1 MGNHC
6 GAVALQHIADCLRS
20 EHIATAAVNVDR
32 DLLHI
37 AQSGQVVR
45 KPLRSRGVFPPASLG
60 DVTVKKKLRLLVIT
74 GQIAELPER
83 LILCL
88 GRLRRRLIDDS
99 VLLRLSQ
106 CRPPPF
112 SFSLR

>member
-1 MGNHC
+1 MHNDR
-6 GAVALQHIADCLRS
+6 GAVAFQHIADGLRG
-20 EHIATAAVNVDR
+20 EHITSAAVNVNR
-32 DLLHI
+32 DFFDT
-37 AQSGQVVR
+37 AQSGKVIR
-45 KPLRSRGVFPPASLG
+45 ELFRSCCIVPPASLG

-88 GRLRRRLIDDS
+88 GRLRCRLIDDS